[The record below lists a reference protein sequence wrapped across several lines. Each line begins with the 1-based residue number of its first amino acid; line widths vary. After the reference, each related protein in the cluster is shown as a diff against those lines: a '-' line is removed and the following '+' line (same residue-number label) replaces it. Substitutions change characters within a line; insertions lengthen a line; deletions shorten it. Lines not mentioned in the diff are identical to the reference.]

1 MIRAALDDSLSQTD
15 RRYSFFSLRAELF
28 AAALV
33 LKVGKR
39 KDVYAVAEERA
50 DVPEGSQG
58 ARVFYLVKCCRKDVP
73 DFQPYRVAVP
83 NVSGEVGTCSC
94 VGFGR
99 WGACKHLST
108 MTDLVHVQ
116 RIDPLE

>member
-1 MIRAALDDSLSQTD
+1 MIRAALDDSPSQTD
-15 RRYSFFSLRAELF
+15 RRYSFFPLRAELF
-28 AAALV
+28 AAAIV
-33 LKVGKR
+33 VKIGKR
-39 KDVYAVAEERA
+39 RDVYAVAEERA
-50 DVPEGSQG
+50 DVPDG

-83 NVSGEVGTCSC
+83 LVSGEVGTCSC